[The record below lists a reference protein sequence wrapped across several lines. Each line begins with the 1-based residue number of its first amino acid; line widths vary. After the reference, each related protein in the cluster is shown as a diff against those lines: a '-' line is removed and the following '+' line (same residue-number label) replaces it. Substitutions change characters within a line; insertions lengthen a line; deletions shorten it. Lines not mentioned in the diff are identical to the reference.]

1 MRFGASVAVYSVAT
15 LIARSGQVAMLAIFP
30 FFLSPTQY
38 GVLGLLNAVAAFV
51 NMLPLEVSQGMA
63 RNLADSEGTERASF
77 VGTAW
82 WFTLLTMAGGGIVML
97 VAAPTLGGWLSADTD
112 IAIYL
117 RLAAGFFV
125 ATTLVY
131 FTQTLFRWEMR
142 VWDFFWASVAQA
154 LLPLGLAVAGALMA
168 DDRLAG
174 VIAGQTIGIM
184 LVLAWSLWR
193 LRGALWARIDRAKLS
208 DMLRFSLPLVPGSLA
223 VLLGVYGSR
232 FVVND
237 EMPLSDVGRFFFA
250 SQLATIPSL
259 VILGVQAALMPHV
272 YAHHQHPDTPRLVSR
287 VFEIVTAVGL
297 LMALAM
303 GLLIDPVLHAF
314 GYDRYAGVGLIVLL
328 LAPAFLM
335 QQMYIFGPG
344 FALARRT
351 IEQMW
356 VAILGGVS
364 SVAFS
369 VAMVKP
375 FGLVGAAL
383 ATMTSA
389 ALFLGIW
396 LWRSGRHY
404 PVPMRGVRIGLAL
417 LVFAALAAV
426 GFEVA
431 GGGVFA
437 GVGLVLVFALAVAA
451 LGLVHLAP
459 LRGAIA
465 ARRNARKPT

>member
-1 MRFGASVAVYSVAT
+1 
-15 LIARSGQVAMLAIFP
+15 
-30 FFLSPTQY
+30 
-38 GVLGLLNAVAAFV
+38 
-51 NMLPLEVSQGMA
+51 
-63 RNLADSEGTERASF
+63 
-77 VGTAW
+77 
-82 WFTLLTMAGGGIVML
+82 
-97 VAAPTLGGWLSADTD
+97 
-112 IAIYL
+112 
-117 RLAAGFFV
+117 
-125 ATTLVY
+125 
-131 FTQTLFRWEMR
+131 
-142 VWDFFWASVAQA
+142 
-154 LLPLGLAVAGALMA
+154 MA

-232 FVVND
+232 FVVTD

-272 YAHHQHPDTPRLVSR
+272 YAHHQHPDTPQLVSR

-375 FGLVGAAL
+375 FGLLGAAL
-383 ATMTSA
+383 ATMASA